1 MICGNQGD
9 LFITNNKE
17 DYQRKCKFLE
27 SSLILLHLF
36 LEQFFNTGAFF
47 HIKKVNQMETT
58 NNFEM
63 G

>member
-1 MICGNQGD
+1 MICRNQGD

-36 LEQFFNTGAFF
+36 LEQFFNTGAFLLF
-47 HIKKVNQMETT
+47 VVSI
-58 NNFEM
+58 
-63 G
+63 

>member
-36 LEQFFNTGAFF
+36 LEQFFTVKPGQAFPSL
-47 HIKKVNQMETT
+47 T
-58 NNFEM
+58 N
-63 G
+63 

>member
-9 LFITNNKE
+9 LFITNYKE

-27 SSLILLHLF
+27 SSFVTSIF
-36 LEQFFNTGAFF
+36 EQFFNTGAFF